1 MKHFRWASPLGV
13 VLIWELL
20 SQVGLFPRFKIPA
33 PSEIAIATKNLFTV
47 GLPLGYTL
55 PYHAGYS
62 LLRVFCGFLMA
73 CAIALPLGILAGR
86 YRWFNAAVDPIV
98 EIIRPIP
105 PLAWLPMA
113 ILWFG
118 IGMESAMFI
127 IFIGSF
133 FPILLNTVLGIRL
146 TDKVLVEAGL
156 TLGASEWQL
165 IRKVLLPSALPSIV
179 TGMRIGIDIGWMS
192 VVAAEF
198 TGIKSGYGLGYM
210 IMTARDVHKSAA
222 IFAGMIV
229 IGLIGYSMD
238 RMIFSMEN
246 RLIPWKKR
254 V

>member
-1 MKHFRWASPLGV
+1 V
-13 VLIWELL
+13 VLVWELL
-20 SQVGLFPRFKIPA
+20 SQAGVLPRFKIPP
-33 PSEIAIATKNLFTV
+33 PSDIAAAAKQLFTV
-47 GLPLGYTL
+47 GLPPGFTL
-55 PYHAGYS
+55 PYHAAHS
-62 LLRVFCGFLMA
+62 LLRVFCGFGVA
-73 CAIALPLGILAGR
+73 CAVALPLGILAGR

-98 EIIRPIP
+98 EIVRPIP
-105 PLAWLPMA
+105 PLAWLPVA

-118 IGMESAMFI
+118 IGLESAAFI

-146 TDKVLVEAGL
+146 TERVLVEAAQ
-156 TLGASEWQL
+156 TLGATEWQV
-165 IRKVLLPSALPSIV
+165 IRRVLLPSALPSVV

-229 IGLIGYSMD
+229 IGLIGYSID
-238 RMIFSMEN
+238 RMIYSMEN

-254 V
+254 A